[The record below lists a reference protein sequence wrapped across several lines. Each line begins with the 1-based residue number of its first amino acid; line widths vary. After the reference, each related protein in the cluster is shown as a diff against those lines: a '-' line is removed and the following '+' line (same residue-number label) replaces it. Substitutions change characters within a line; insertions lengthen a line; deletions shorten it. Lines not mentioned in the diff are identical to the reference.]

1 LDRDGSSKFVAY
13 YQPQAERR
21 DALLYPNPL
30 HLIERDL
37 ITRPVIELR
46 RPRRLVRGDQ
56 LGILHRPP
64 VQQVRRDPRRPEG
77 VAGRGGGE
85 SGGLGPALHHP
96 HFASMAQ
103 SSAKAAGSSSAF
115 IAICGITLLW
125 MVTGPLFHWSDT
137 WQLVINTV
145 TNIVSMLMVFLIQ
158 NTQNRES
165 SALQLK
171 VDELLRAVR
180 GAQNAF
186 ISLEDLNED
195 DLNRLK
201 EKYAA
206 IATRARGESDLPSGE
221 SQPASGAAPTSEE

>member
-1 LDRDGSSKFVAY
+1 VICFLAVDRANGEYAGSG
-13 YQPQAERR
+13 
-21 DALLYPNPL
+21 
-30 HLIERDL
+30 
-37 ITRPVIELR
+37 T
-46 RPRRLVRGDQ
+46 
-56 LGILHRPP
+56 
-64 VQQVRRDPRRPEG
+64 G
-77 VAGRGGGE
+77 VAIRD
-85 SGGLGPALHHP
+85 HHLRTP
-96 HFASMAQ
+96 LMKTYWFASMAQ
-103 SSAKAAGSSSAF
+103 STAKAAGSSSAF

-171 VDELLRAVR
+171 IDELLRAVR

-186 ISLEDLNED
+186 INLEDLSED

-201 EKYAA
+201 ERYAG
-206 IATRARGESDLPSGE
+206 IAARARSESNSPSR
-221 SQPASGAAPTSEE
+221 PASGTGPTSPE